1 MWMQNSNVCCY
12 ADHADHAA
20 DAADAA
26 GVRDAMDRLILEV
39 DKMARRGDK
48 NSGQTMG
55 GECCSAGGGGG
66 AGGAAGGGATL
77 LSLAQVLG
85 ELLNKQAE
93 VAQAAAEGL
102 TSDSPQGDVL
112 NATAEA
118 AVLSFMA
125 TQFGGA
131 MQNAAEAFKAVAQK
145 A

>member
-1 MWMQNSNVCCY
+1 MWMQTSNVCCY

-39 DKMARRGDK
+39 DKMARQGDK
-48 NSGQTMG
+48 HSGQNMG
-55 GECCSAGGGGG
+55 GECCGAGGG
-66 AGGAAGGGATL
+66 AGGPAGGGATL
-77 LSLAQVLG
+77 RTLAQVLG